1 MGSSVCFACYHSTG
15 LGVFQAM
22 NTQSMLP
29 GWTRAFRGKEVF
41 TRKGGKRWNKAVV
54 PLPRSW
60 FDDFPL
66 NEGSSG
72 SPSCTSGS
80 KIKTGSTTVSKKSG
94 LRYHPIFSH
103 PKVSQEDKCQKIIFC
118 ASCCKQKH
126 IWSQFSLLPGV
137 QVFSRNF
144 KPPGAFSPQFIFYGM
159 LFYVFPRTS
168 LCGSVTSSGVDDDSR
183 YWRRHR
189 SAYRTLSVHIRPSCW
204 GVLRAIWSCF
214 YSVAWSAV
222 PNPFSP
228 IICEYFQTD
237 ISHPQ
242 YQPEWGP
249 FGICFSWAFA
259 NPVFNDSIATVQNF
273 GWGFDSNFVC
283 SLCSRHKS
291 GFIWQFFVSPPLDIE
306 MKFLVKC

>member
-29 GWTRAFRGKEVF
+29 GWTRAFHGKEVF

-66 NEGSSG
+66 NEGFSG

-103 PKVSQEDKCQKIIFC
+103 SKVSQEDKCQKKISSAQAKTHMIPNSPATRRPSF
-118 ASCCKQKH
+118 
-126 IWSQFSLLPGV
+126 F
-137 QVFSRNF
+137 RNF
-144 KPPGAFSPQFIFYGM
+144 KPLGVFSPQFIFYAM

-168 LCGSVTSSGVDDDSR
+168 LCWSITSSGVDDDSR
-183 YWRRHR
+183 HWRRHR
-189 SAYRTLSVHIRPSCW
+189 SAYRTLSVHIRPSCQ
-204 GVLRAIWSCF
+204 GVLRAICRCF
-214 YSVAWSAV
+214 YSVA
-222 PNPFSP
+222 
-228 IICEYFQTD
+228 
-237 ISHPQ
+237 
-242 YQPEWGP
+242 
-249 FGICFSWAFA
+249 
-259 NPVFNDSIATVQNF
+259 
-273 GWGFDSNFVC
+273 
-283 SLCSRHKS
+283 
-291 GFIWQFFVSPPLDIE
+291 
-306 MKFLVKC
+306 